1 LASAQKVLRGLTL
14 LATNALAET
23 AAAAYQEMEVEM
35 AEMKERTPV
44 DTGVLRNSGFVMLP
58 SISGH
63 EAAIT
68 LGFGGPSVGYAVP
81 VHENTESFH
90 AVGQAKYMESVLL
103 ESEPHL
109 AKRIA
114 TRVDLSRMVR

>member
-23 AAAAYQEMEVEM
+23 AAAAYQEMEIDM
-35 AEMKERTPV
+35 ATMKERTPV
-44 DTGVLRNSGFVMLP
+44 DTATLRNSGFVMLP
-58 SISGH
+58 SISGKD
-63 EAAIT
+63 ASVT

-81 VHENTESFH
+81 VHENTTSHHE
-90 AVGQAKYMESVLL
+90 VGQAKYMESVLL

-109 AKRIA
+109 ANRIA
-114 TRVDLSRMVR
+114 SRVDLSRMVR